1 MRKFI
6 LSIGILITVSAHAG
20 GGTVGNGGNEAAL
33 DFLNS
38 AKRMLSIYGS
48 ELKTY
53 PQLKGKDLGKVVE
66 KAQILVSSTSLF
78 LEINGIK
85 QESTAVNFKNP
96 LTIVINEKRWANIKE
111 DAIKEALALHELLG
125 LVGVE
130 KTGVYFISKNYLMKN
145 GVICSEGLCENQS
158 ALGADETFCRFLNNW
173 QMNDE
178 TFKHRFLCKNKKSEF
193 QIYCD
198 LWKDP
203 LEFNGNKIDVFGGTW
218 TPRDD
223 KSGILIYTYPAQGG
237 QVCTL
242 EDTKD
247 E

>member
-6 LSIGILITVSAHAG
+6 LLFGILITASAHAG
-20 GGTVGNGGNEAAL
+20 GGTVGNGGNEVAL

-38 AKRMLSIYGS
+38 AKKMLSIYGS

-85 QESTAVNFKNP
+85 QESTAVNFKDP
-96 LTIVINEKRWANIKE
+96 LTIVISEKRWANIKE
-111 DAIKEALALHELLG
+111 NAIKEALALHELLG

-130 KTGVYFISKNYLMKN
+130 KTGVYFISKKYLIKN

-158 ALGADETFCRFLNNW
+158 ALGTDETFCRFLNNW
-173 QMNDE
+173 QMNDQ

-193 QIYCD
+193 LIYCD

-203 LEFNGNKIDVFGGTW
+203 IEFDGNKIDALGGTW
-218 TPRDD
+218 IPKD
-223 KSGILIYTYPAQGG
+223 KNGGILSYTYPDEGG
-237 QVCTL
+237 KRCTYA
-242 EDTKD
+242 DTK
-247 E
+247 EE